1 MKNVYAVKVAT
12 LCASL
17 IFSASALAQLPA
29 KLNAATSGNLPPV
42 SFTNE
47 KNELDGYDIR
57 VARFIEKQI
66 GIPIELNRLDFK
78 GILPGLQTGR
88 FDIVFSNVNITPE
101 RKSVF
106 DYSIP
111 YSRSAVVMVVRQGV
125 IDIKS
130 VKDLKGKRVGG
141 IAGANDGEMPARQ
154 IEKEVGKFRDFK
166 GYSGYTEMFTDMA
179 AGRLDA
185 IIAPDTAASNVIR
198 ERPGLAAIVGQPYQ
212 VRFVGAPMRKGA
224 SVELKAK
231 VDDAIRLAKKEGLL
245 DQWAKEYFGI
255 DNFSSQLVEE
265 VR

>member
-1 MKNVYAVKVAT
+1 MKKVLSARV
-12 LCASL
+12 
-17 IFSASALAQLPA
+17 ASALVAASFSCAAMAQLPA

-66 GIPIELNRLDFK
+66 GVPIELNRLDFK

-101 RKSVF
+101 RQGVF

-111 YSRSAVVMVVRQGV
+111 YSRSAVVLVVRNGV
-125 IDIKS
+125 TDIKS
-130 VKDLKGKRVGG
+130 VQDLKDKRVGG
-141 IAGANDGEMPARQ
+141 IAGGNDGEIPARK
-154 IEKEVGKFRDFK
+154 IEQEVGKFREFK

-185 IIAPDTAASNVIR
+185 IIAPDTAAGNVIKQ
-198 ERPGLAAIVGQPYQ
+198 RPGLASIVGQPYQ

-224 SVELKAK
+224 SAELKTK
-231 VDDAIRLAKKEGLL
+231 VDAAIREAKKQGLL
-245 DQWAKEYFGI
+245 DQWGKEFFGI

-265 VR
+265 VK